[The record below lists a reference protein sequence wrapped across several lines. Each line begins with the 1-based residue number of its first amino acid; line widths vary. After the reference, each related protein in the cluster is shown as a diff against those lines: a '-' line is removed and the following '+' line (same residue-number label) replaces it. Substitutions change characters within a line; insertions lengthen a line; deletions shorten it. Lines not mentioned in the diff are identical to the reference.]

1 MIIKSLRLLFFFI
14 GLLLFVLVLSHSDP
28 WHPTNVETLGS
39 VYQNVTVKFP
49 IIHHSITL
57 SGGYVFLF
65 ALFLLIL
72 LAIASSLARKKFVDI
87 IRSPRQ
93 LVSIIIPLALFI
105 FILYP
110 TVDGLPIVIYLT
122 FSGIGL
128 LFMLFGLYPVL
139 NWLGRKIP
147 QVSGIWKTICDVFYN
162 LRPCYF
168 MILAFAIPFI
178 VTNICS
184 YFIFGHVP
192 HVQDNID
199 QVFHAKIFLKGHLTV
214 PSHQYKEFF
223 DFTHNINNDK
233 WYSEYP
239 PGHTFMLMLG
249 LLVGAPWIINPLLGS
264 GAIVLF
270 YLIGRELFDEK
281 SGRLAS
287 LLGILSPFIIFI
299 SSEFFS
305 HATALFYISLF
316 ALFFIKTV
324 TKPFKFYYPLI
335 AGISFGV
342 CLNARPYT
350 AVGVAIPYAI
360 YTIYLIIRHPKTYI
374 LRFAIMFVSFAL
386 LAGVLLGFNYLT
398 NGNPFLFAYE
408 VLHGKEHNPGF
419 GHSAWGPP
427 HTPLKGLI
435 QDLNDLNALNK
446 YLFEWCIPSTF
457 FVLIFFVGGKQNK
470 WDYLLISSVFSLPF
484 VYFFYWYQGW
494 CFGPRF
500 AYESTLPL
508 ILLTARGILHTPE
521 IMQDRFN
528 CKNATMQRIYVNLT
542 IIFCVIIAMSV
553 NVPVLVKQYSNSYW
567 GVNTDVQRAVKR
579 EKINNAVVFVGSYYG
594 SVLAENSP
602 LLDSSIIYVRDL
614 GIKNKQ
620 MMAYY
625 PDRRYYLA
633 NGSDIQEIF
642 TYYYENMGNPIIPN
656 SDFEKGTLDGW
667 LTTGKAWGVTDRQRD
682 GRSGN
687 FHAESLVGGENAT
700 GVLKSSKFRITGNSI
715 RFLKNGWNRDPM
727 RPNQYFLKDAITNA
741 TLRTASP
748 PNQDGFVTQF
758 WDVSD
763 LIGCEVCFMIVDN
776 DDDTLKKGGFAWLGV
791 DDITMGNIK
800 YPIQKTLKER

>member
-14 GLLLFVLVLSHSDP
+14 GLLLFVLVLPHTDP
-28 WHPTNVETLGS
+28 WHPTNIETSGS
-39 VYQNVTVKFP
+39 IFQNVTVKFP
-49 IIHHSITL
+49 IIHRSTTL

-72 LAIASSLARKKFVDI
+72 LAIASSSARKNI
-87 IRSPRQ
+87 INLIRSPRQ
-93 LVSIIIPLALFI
+93 LVSIIIPLALFV
-105 FILYP
+105 FTLYP
-110 TVDGLPIVIYLT
+110 TIDGLPIVIYLT
-122 FSGIGL
+122 LSGIGL
-128 LFMLFGLYPVL
+128 LFMLFGLYPIL
-139 NWLGRKIP
+139 AWLVRKIP
-147 QVSGIWKTICDVFYN
+147 QVSVIWKKICNAFYN
-162 LRPCYF
+162 LRPSYF

-178 VTNICS
+178 ITNICS

-199 QVFHAKIFLKGHLTV
+199 QVFHAKIFLNGHLTV
-214 PSHQYKEFF
+214 LSHQYKEFF
-223 DFTHNINNDK
+223 DFTHNINNGK

-239 PGHTFMLMLG
+239 PGHTFILMLG

-264 GAIVLF
+264 LSIVLF
-270 YLIGRELFDEK
+270 YLIGREIFDEK
-281 SGRLAS
+281 IGRLSA
-287 LLGILSPFIIFI
+287 LLGILSPFIIFM

-305 HATALFYISLF
+305 HATALFCISLF
-316 ALFFIKTV
+316 ALFFVKTV
-324 TKPFKFYYPLI
+324 NSKFKFYYPLI
-335 AGISFGV
+335 AGVSLGV
-342 CLNARPYT
+342 CLNARPFT
-350 AVGVAIPYAI
+350 AIGIVIPYII
-360 YTIYLIIRHPKTYI
+360 YASYLLIRHTKIYLS
-374 LRFAIMFVSFAL
+374 RFTIMIVSFAL
-386 LAGVLLGFNYLT
+386 FVGILLGFNYLT

-408 VLHGKEHNPGF
+408 VLHGKQHNPGF

-457 FVLIFFVGGKQNK
+457 FVLLFFMGKRQNK

-508 ILLTARGILHTPE
+508 ILLTARGIIHTPE

-528 CKNATMQRIYVNLT
+528 CKNVSMQRLYVNLT

-553 NVPVLVKQYSNSYW
+553 NVPVLVKQYSNSSW
-567 GVNTDVQRAVKR
+567 GVNTDVQRAVRR
-579 EKINNAVVFVGSYYG
+579 EKISNAVVFVGSYYG

-614 GIKNKQ
+614 GVKNKQ
-620 MMAYY
+620 MMKYY

-633 NGSDIQEIF
+633 NGGDIQEIF
-642 TYYYENMGNPIIPN
+642 IYYYDDMGNPITPN
-656 SDFEKGTLDGW
+656 SDFEKGTLEGW
-667 LTTGKAWGVTDRQRD
+667 SVNGKAWGVTDRQRD
-682 GRSGN
+682 NRSGG
-687 FHAESLVGGENAT
+687 FHAESLVGGEEAI
-700 GVLKSSKFRITGNSI
+700 GVIKSGNFKITGNAI
-715 RFLKNGWNRDPM
+715 RFFKNGWNRDPI
-727 RPNQYFLKDAITNA
+727 RPNQYFLKDVMTNA
-741 TLRTASP
+741 TLRTTSP

-763 LIGCEVCFMIVDN
+763 LIGREVYFMIADN
-776 DDDTLKKGGFAWLGV
+776 DDDTLKKGGYAWLGI
-791 DDITMGNIK
+791 DNITIGDIK
-800 YPIQKTLKER
+800 YPIQTH